1 MSMTISEKILFEATL
16 NAFNDLMALDQK
28 TGDDWSP
35 EYAEAF
41 GRFSS
46 LYDLVEGLGLED
58 AYQTWKK
65 EKNGETENENETEI
79 EKE

>member
-1 MSMTISEKILFEATL
+1 MNLSEKILFEAAY
-16 NAFNDLMALDQK
+16 NAFVDLMALD
-28 TGDDWSP
+28 TPADGDWSQ

-46 LYDLVEGLGLED
+46 LYELVESLGLED
-58 AYQTWKK
+58 AYQIWKK
-65 EKNGETENENETEI
+65 EDRGTENEIETEI